1 MGRPARHAFCR
12 ARGAGHRMSAAND
25 AEADAF
31 LVREAQAGSRA
42 AFDMLVLK
50 YQRRVE
56 RLLSRSVRDPADVA
70 DLCQETFLAAYR
82 ALPAFRGESA
92 FYTWVY
98 RIAINAAK
106 RHHGHRARQRPV
118 ESLDEGDGTFGTD
131 PAPSDHATPEA
142 LLASRQLAR
151 GLDEA
156 VAALAEDQRRA
167 LLLREVDGLSYD
179 EIADLMDCPPG
190 TVRSRIFRARE
201 AVASRLR
208 TLLGGGGRPW

>member
-1 MGRPARHAFCR
+1 
-12 ARGAGHRMSAAND
+12 MSAQGQDPD
-25 AEADAF
+25 AL
-31 LVREAQAGSRA
+31 LVREAQAGNRA

-70 DLCQETFLAAYR
+70 DLCQDTFLAAYR
-82 ALPAFRGESA
+82 ALPAFRGDSA

-106 RHHGHRARQRPV
+106 RHNGHRARQRPV
-118 ESLDEGDGTFGTD
+118 ESLDDDEGTFGTD
-131 PAPSDHATPEA
+131 VHPTDDATPEA
-142 LLASRQLAR
+142 VLASRQLAR
-151 GLDEA
+151 GLNEA
-156 VAALAEDQRRA
+156 VEGLAEDQRRA

-201 AVASRLR
+201 ALAARLR
-208 TLLGGGGRPW
+208 PLLSGGGWR

>member
-1 MGRPARHAFCR
+1 M
-12 ARGAGHRMSAAND
+12 N
-25 AEADAF
+25 ADPDLL
-31 LVREAQAGSRA
+31 LVREAQAGSSA

-56 RLLSRSVRDPADVA
+56 RLLGRSVHDSADVA
-70 DLCQETFLAAYR
+70 DLTQEAFLAAYR

-92 FYTWVY
+92 FYTWLY

-106 RHHGHRARQRPV
+106 RHHAQRGRLRLVQAPDD
-118 ESLDEGDGTFGTD
+118 DEGTFGTE
-131 PAPSDHATPEA
+131 PAPSDDATPES

-151 GLDEA
+151 ELDEA
-156 VAALAEDQRRA
+156 VESLAEEQRRA

-179 EIADLMDCPPG
+179 EIGDLMSCPPG

-201 AVASRLR
+201 AVAARLR
-208 TLLGGGGRPW
+208 PLLDGRGGRRW

>member
-1 MGRPARHAFCR
+1 
-12 ARGAGHRMSAAND
+12 MSARAGD
-25 AEADAF
+25 ADAL

-50 YQRRVE
+50 YQRRVA

-70 DLCQETFLAAYR
+70 DLCQETFLAVYR
-82 ALPAFRGESA
+82 ALPAFRGDSA

-98 RIAINAAK
+98 RIAINAAQ
-106 RHHGHRARQRPV
+106 RHRARQRPV
-118 ESLDEGDGTFGTD
+118 ESLDDDEGTFDAALHPTD
-131 PAPSDHATPEA
+131 DATPEA
-142 LLASRQLAR
+142 LLASRQLAA
-151 GLDEA
+151 GLNEA
-156 VAALAEDQRRA
+156 VEGLVEDQRRA

-201 AVASRLR
+201 ALAVRLR
-208 TLLGGGGRPW
+208 PLLAAGGWR

>member
-1 MGRPARHAFCR
+1 MTP
-12 ARGAGHRMSAAND
+12 D
-25 AEADAF
+25 ADAL

-56 RLLSRSVRDPADVA
+56 RLLSRSVPDPADVA

-92 FYTWVY
+92 FYTWIY

-106 RHHGHRARQRPV
+106 RHRGRQRPV
-118 ESLDEGDGTFGTD
+118 ESLDDDEGTFGTD
-131 PAPSDHATPEA
+131 ASPSDDATPEA
-142 LLASRQLAR
+142 LLAGRQLAR
-151 GLDEA
+151 ELDNA
-156 VAALAEDQRRA
+156 VADLAEDQRRA

-179 EIADLMDCPPG
+179 EIGDLMDCPPG

-201 AVASRLR
+201 AVAARLR
-208 TLLGGGGRPW
+208 PLLGGGGGRRW

>member
-1 MGRPARHAFCR
+1 
-12 ARGAGHRMSAAND
+12 MSD
-25 AEADAF
+25 ADADAL
-31 LVREAQAGSRA
+31 LVREAQGGNRA

-106 RHHGHRARQRPV
+106 RHRAHQRPM
-118 ESLDEGDGTFGTD
+118 ESLDDDEGTFGTD
-131 PAPSDHATPEA
+131 AHPTDDATPEA
-142 LLASRQLAR
+142 LLASRQLAL
-151 GLDEA
+151 GLNEA
-156 VAALAEDQRRA
+156 VEALAEDQRRA

-201 AVASRLR
+201 AVAARLR
-208 TLLGGGGRPW
+208 PLLGGGGWR

>member
-1 MGRPARHAFCR
+1 
-12 ARGAGHRMSAAND
+12 MSD
-25 AEADAF
+25 QGLDGDLL

-82 ALPAFRGESA
+82 ALPAFRGDSA

-118 ESLDEGDGTFGTD
+118 ESLDDDDGTFGTGG
-131 PAPSDHATPEA
+131 APSDDATPEA
-142 LLASRQLAR
+142 LLAGRQLVQE
-151 GLDEA
+151 LDDA

-179 EIADLMDCPPG
+179 EIADLMDCPQG

-201 AVASRLR
+201 AVAARLR
-208 TLLGGGGRPW
+208 PLLGGGGGRRW

>member
-1 MGRPARHAFCR
+1 
-12 ARGAGHRMSAAND
+12 MSVD
-25 AEADAF
+25 ADAL

-56 RLLSRSVRDPADVA
+56 RLLSRSVHDSADVA
-70 DLCQETFLAAYR
+70 DLTQETFLAAYR

-92 FYTWVY
+92 FYTWLY

-106 RHHGHRARQRPV
+106 RHLGQRGRLKLV
-118 ESLDEGDGTFGTD
+118 QAVDDDEGTFGTD
-131 PAPSDHATPEA
+131 RAPSDDATPET

-151 GLDEA
+151 ELDEA
-156 VAALAEDQRRA
+156 VESLAEEQRRA

-179 EIADLMDCPPG
+179 EIGDLMACPPG

-201 AVASRLR
+201 AVAARLR
-208 TLLGGGGRPW
+208 PLLEGRGGRRW

>member
-1 MGRPARHAFCR
+1 MTT
-12 ARGAGHRMSAAND
+12 
-25 AEADAF
+25 EADTL
-31 LVREAQAGSRA
+31 LVREAQQGSRA

-92 FYTWVY
+92 FYTWIY

-106 RHHGHRARQRPV
+106 RHRARQRPV
-118 ESLDEGDGTFGTD
+118 ESLDGDEGTFGTD
-131 PAPSDHATPEA
+131 ATPSDDATPEA
-142 LLASRQLAR
+142 LLAGRQLAR
-151 GLDEA
+151 ELDDA

-179 EIADLMDCPPG
+179 EIADLMDCPQG

-201 AVASRLR
+201 AVAARLR
-208 TLLGGGGRPW
+208 PLLGGGGGRRW

>member
-1 MGRPARHAFCR
+1 MSGDPA
-12 ARGAGHRMSAAND
+12 D
-25 AEADAF
+25 EQ
-31 LVREAQAGSRA
+31 LVRQAQGGSRA

-82 ALPAFRGESA
+82 ALPGFRGESA
-92 FYTWVY
+92 FYTWLY
-98 RIAINAAK
+98 RIAVNIAK
-106 RHHGHRARQRPV
+106 RHRARQRPL
-118 ESLDEGDGTFGTD
+118 ESLEDGEGTFGTD
-131 PAPSDHATPEA
+131 AAPSDDATPEA
-142 LLASRQLAR
+142 LLANRQLVR

-156 VAALAEDQRRA
+156 VQALAEDQRRA

-201 AVASRLR
+201 SLSARLR
-208 TLLGGGGRPW
+208 PLLEGRGGRRW

>member
-1 MGRPARHAFCR
+1 M
-12 ARGAGHRMSAAND
+12 N
-25 AEADAF
+25 ADADAL
-31 LVREAQAGSRA
+31 LVREAQGGSRA

-82 ALPAFRGESA
+82 ALPAFRGDSA

-98 RIAINAAK
+98 RIAINAAQ
-106 RHHGHRARQRPV
+106 RHRARQRPV
-118 ESLDEGDGTFGTD
+118 ESLDVDGGTFGT
-131 PAPSDHATPEA
+131 PATPTDDATPEA
-142 LLASRQLAR
+142 LLASRQLAQ
-151 GLDEA
+151 GLNAA
-156 VAALAEDQRRA
+156 VEALAEDQRRA

-179 EIADLMDCPPG
+179 EIADLLDCPPG

-201 AVASRLR
+201 AVAARLR
-208 TLLGGGGRPW
+208 PLLGGGGGGRRW

>member
-1 MGRPARHAFCR
+1 M
-12 ARGAGHRMSAAND
+12 N
-25 AEADAF
+25 ADADAL
-31 LVREAQAGSRA
+31 LVREAQGGNRA

-82 ALPAFRGESA
+82 ALPAFRGEAA
-92 FYTWVY
+92 FYTWIY

-106 RHHGHRARQRPV
+106 RHHARQRPV
-118 ESLDEGDGTFGTD
+118 ESLDQAQDGEGTFGTE
-131 PAPSDHATPEA
+131 ATPSDDATPEA
-142 LLASRQLAR
+142 LLASRQLAQ
-151 GLDEA
+151 GLNEA
-156 VAALAEDQRRA
+156 VEALAEDQRRA

-201 AVASRLR
+201 AVAARLR
-208 TLLGGGGRPW
+208 PLLGGGGGRRW

>member
-1 MGRPARHAFCR
+1 
-12 ARGAGHRMSAAND
+12 MSD
-25 AEADAF
+25 ADADAL

-56 RLLSRSVRDPADVA
+56 RLLARSVRDPADVA
-70 DLCQETFLAAYR
+70 DLCQESFLAAYR

-92 FYTWVY
+92 FYTWLY
-98 RIAINAAK
+98 RIAINAAQ
-106 RHHGHRARQRPV
+106 RHRARQRPV
-118 ESLDEGDGTFGTD
+118 ESLDDEEGTFGRQPPPTD
-131 PAPSDHATPEA
+131 DATPEA

-151 GLDEA
+151 ELDDA

-179 EIADLMDCPPG
+179 EIGDLLNCPPG

-201 AVASRLR
+201 AVAARLR
-208 TLLGGGGRPW
+208 PLLGGRGGRRW

>member
-1 MGRPARHAFCR
+1 
-12 ARGAGHRMSAAND
+12 MS
-25 AEADAF
+25 AEADAL
-31 LVREAQAGSRA
+31 LVREAQGGSRV

-82 ALPAFRGESA
+82 ALPAFRGDSA
-92 FYTWVY
+92 FYTWLY
-98 RIAINAAK
+98 RIAINAAQ
-106 RHHGHRARQRPV
+106 RHRSRQRPV
-118 ESLDEGDGTFGTD
+118 ESLDDDGGTFGTEA
-131 PAPSDHATPEA
+131 APSDHATPEA
-142 LLASRQLAR
+142 LLASRQLAT

-156 VAALAEDQRRA
+156 VAALADDQRRA

-201 AVASRLR
+201 AVAARLR
-208 TLLGGGGRPW
+208 PLLGGGGWR

>member
-1 MGRPARHAFCR
+1 
-12 ARGAGHRMSAAND
+12 MSPPG
-25 AEADAF
+25 ADADAL
-31 LVREAQAGSRA
+31 LVRQAQAGSRA

-82 ALPAFRGESA
+82 ALPAFRGDSA
-92 FYTWVY
+92 FYTWLY
-98 RIAINAAK
+98 RIAINAAQ
-106 RHHGHRARQRPV
+106 RHRGRQRPV
-118 ESLDEGDGTFGTD
+118 ESLDDDEGTFGTGAT
-131 PAPSDHATPEA
+131 PTDHATPEA
-142 LLASRQLAR
+142 LLASRQLAL
-151 GLDEA
+151 GLNEA
-156 VAALAEDQRRA
+156 VEALAEDQRRA

-201 AVASRLR
+201 AIAARLR
-208 TLLGGGGRPW
+208 PLLGGGGWR